1 MDRISKSDLI
11 KAVATAQ
18 KTTSTNVE
26 AIINEALSFIEST
39 VAAGNAVHLGN
50 GFGTFAPK
58 QTKAMTKYRPGTN
71 IAIAVPA
78 KRVIKFN
85 PSAALKSAVN
95 QGK

>member
-18 KTTSTNVE
+18 RTTSTNVE
-26 AIINEALSFIEST
+26 SIINEALSFIEST

-50 GFGTFAPK
+50 GFGSFAPK
-58 QTKAMTKYRPGTN
+58 QTKAMTKSHPVTKAPIN
-71 IAIAVPA
+71 VPA

-85 PSAALKSAVN
+85 ASAALKSAVN
-95 QGK
+95 K